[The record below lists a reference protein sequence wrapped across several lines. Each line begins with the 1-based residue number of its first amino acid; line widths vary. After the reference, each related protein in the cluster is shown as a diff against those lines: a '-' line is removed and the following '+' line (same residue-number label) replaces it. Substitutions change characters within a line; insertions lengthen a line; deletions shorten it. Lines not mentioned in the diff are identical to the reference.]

1 VILTGNGQKRLVS
14 SDTKYIMYCCQ
25 VNQEDGIMANQSAI
39 DRGLFLA
46 KYLKKIIVE
55 LKKNP
60 STSLDDKFG
69 IPNSDT
75 VSGMSGDN
83 YDKLNAKGHV
93 PERVEVENG
102 DALIGKIT
110 PQNKT
115 GVDVKPFKDTS
126 QIYGSSITS
135 IVDKVD
141 ADLVNLEGYGV
152 TKMRLNSLR
161 TPSVG
166 DKVACYDERTDV
178 LTNLGWI
185 PFRLLTVSH
194 KVATLHYINDKHVLK
209 YEHPTEIMRYD
220 HDGDMYKIQN
230 NQIDLL
236 VTLNHKMYVRTRY
249 TKRGCG
255 YKLERADKI
264 MGLHRHYKKDVDDYE
279 PDLKLCPEIKGD
291 KFYLKSDK
299 NEFDSN
305 DMKKFMKDN
314 HDLDSNEF
322 IKKLDSYDKKH
333 VLGMELD
340 LKAWCQFFGV
350 WIAEGCTVRD
360 WGVQFSANKPRVKA
374 LLTKCCK
381 KLGFEIHKHK
391 TGRDKDGNYIRN
403 AWCVNNREV
412 TDYIY
417 PLSLGA
423 VNKSLPEWCF
433 YLPKKYAS
441 ALLDG
446 MLCGDG
452 ETMKGTVTRRYYTS
466 SRRLVDD
473 VQTIALHAGFA
484 CNYRM
489 RYEAGHTAVGKTKTI
504 TTTEDAYTLT
514 IVSKQTE
521 PAVNRDVKNPQDKII
536 NYKGQI
542 YCCTVSTGVI
552 YVRRNGL
559 AKWAGNSS
567 HAQKSTIGV
576 KFKQE
581 DMPFT
586 IPVDNKGNY
595 SQTIIPDLIM
605 NPNAIPSRMTIAHI
619 LECLLGKIAARKGY
633 RIDGTPFTNINV
645 EEYGDLLEELGFTR
659 YGNHRM
665 INGQTGREFDT
676 TIFIGPTYYQRLKHL
691 VFDKYHAR
699 ARGPRQ
705 VLTRQPTE
713 GRSRDGG
720 LRIGTM
726 EADQHAAG
734 TPISL
739 GCGLSIPIE
748 QMYDNNY
755 KVISWDQHAK
765 QIMIKN
771 QTNFLNRGIRPTM
784 KITLEDGTTMKTGFE
799 HPHLTKECK
808 WIKSKDLK
816 IGDKLQ
822 CSIKGPVMDLDKEL
836 KKCKRFTLETDGYTY
851 SARNKTEYF
860 KLLAFARIVGI
871 AVTDGHVPNESLNGS
886 LFVAH
891 SFDVAVI
898 LDDIKILTN
907 RIASTF
913 KSEISKTHSVVIR
926 LPIELTRS
934 LVSLP
939 GFPRGKK
946 VESRMTIPVFIEDW
960 PKSVIREFLGSLF
973 GGDGH
978 VSNLNSHG
986 RGKDKNG
993 NKSVRRDMVS
1003 SINFS
1008 KSKMANRLD
1017 NLKLLMKRVQGLL
1030 AKFGIHNVTI
1040 RNPEVTTISKT
1051 KAYVEKHGQKCYSML
1066 LHICNDD
1073 LIKFADEIGF
1083 RYCSAKT
1090 MRLMAVASYRRL
1102 QYNVC
1107 RQMNLVIDRVK
1118 EITEYNDKTR
1128 IKGTWEDATNKAH
1141 KELKKKE
1148 PIYNNYFSLP
1158 SGEMIRSRLKNK
1170 RIDIKLQ
1177 YEHFPTAG
1185 LYFKQI
1191 GALEWFMTKDKIKN
1205 DDKKLNGEDVKSK
1218 SYKVAYANSL
1228 DKPGLPTFNL
1238 KIIGIETIEDL
1249 EGYDIEVAGTENYV
1263 ANGVVTHNCLIS
1275 HGGSQLLKEMMLD
1288 KSDIY
1293 SVYVCDICGRVA
1305 NKMLAKEIYECPSCP
1320 STTDMTGNNTTRI
1333 SKIVIPYTF
1342 KLLSQELLSM
1352 MIDMRLRL
1360 KKTIFNTGMY

>member
-1 VILTGNGQKRLVS
+1 MIGGGWYAGACKTYKLAPAR
-14 SDTKYIMYCCQ
+14 
-25 VNQEDGIMANQSAI
+25 VNQEDACVVNKNAV

-83 YDKLNAKGHV
+83 YDKLNPKGHV

-102 DALIGKIT
+102 DVLIGKIT

-161 TPSVG
+161 TPSIG
-166 DKVACYDERTDV
+166 DKIACYDERTDV

-194 KVATLHYINDKHVLK
+194 KVATLHYIRGKHVLK

-230 NQIDLL
+230 NQINLL
-236 VTLNHKMYVRTRY
+236 VTLNHKMYVR
-249 TKRGCG
+249 KRGTQRGEG

-264 MGLHRHYKKDVDDYE
+264 IGLHRHYKKDVDDYE

-299 NEFDSN
+299 NEFDSDDLEIFIKN
-305 DMKKFMKDN
+305 NWKLESKKFV
-314 HDLDSNEF
+314 
-322 IKKLDSYDKKH
+322 KKLDSYEQKSMW
-333 VLGMELD
+333 GMELD
-340 LKAWCQFFGV
+340 LEAWCQFFGV
-350 WIAEGCTVRD
+350 WIAEGFVTRSWNTFEVR
-360 WGVQFSANKPRVKA
+360 FAANKPRVKKM
-374 LLTKCCK
+374 LDKCCK
-381 KLGFEIHKHK
+381 KLGLEVFDFYAKTDDDEKHSW
-391 TGRDKDGNYIRN
+391 RIRN
-403 AWCVNNREV
+403 KEV
-412 TDYIY
+412 TDYLH

-423 VNKSLPEWCF
+423 VNKYLPEWCF

-452 ETMKGTVTRRYYTS
+452 ETMEGTVTRRYYTS

-489 RYEAGHTAVGKTKTI
+489 RYEAGHTAVGRTKTI
-504 TTTEDAYTLT
+504 TSTEDAYVLT

-521 PAVNRDVKNPQDKII
+521 PMVNSRAEKQDKIV
-536 NYKGQI
+536 NYKGI
-542 YCCTVSTGVI
+542 VYCCTVSTGVI
-552 YVRRNGL
+552 YVRRKDL
-559 AKWAGNSS
+559 SAWAGNSS
-567 HAQKSTIGV
+567 HAQKNTIGV
-576 KFKQE
+576 KLPQE

-586 IPVDNKGNY
+586 VPVDNKGNF

-726 EADQHAAG
+726 EADHHLKG
-734 TPISL
+734 TPIALSN
-739 GCGLSIPIE
+739 GLSIPIE
-748 QMYDNNY
+748 QMYDNNH
-755 KVISWDQHAK
+755 KVISWDPNTK
-765 QIMIKN
+765 KIIIKK

-784 KITLEDGTTMKTGFE
+784 KITLEDGTIMKTGFE

-816 IGDKLQ
+816 IGDRLQ
-822 CSIKGPVMDLDKEL
+822 CSIKGPVMDLNTEL
-836 KKCKRFTLETDGYTY
+836 KKCKKFTLETDGYTY

-860 KLLAFARIVGI
+860 KLLAFARILGL
-871 AVTDGHVPNESLNGS
+871 AVSDGHVPKDKLYGS
-886 LFVAH
+886 VFVSH
-891 SFDVAVI
+891 SFDKDVV
-898 LDDIKILTN
+898 LDDIKLLTG
-907 RIASTF
+907 
-913 KSEISKTHSVVIR
+913 KTATTYKN
-926 LPIELTRS
+926 LPGKINTIYLPTELVKS

-960 PKSVIREFLGSLF
+960 PKSVIREFLGGLF

-978 VSNLNSHG
+978 ISNLNSHG
-986 RGKDKNG
+986 GGKDKNG
-993 NKSVRRDMVS
+993 NKSVRRDMLS

-1008 KSKMANRLD
+1008 KSKMANRLN

-1040 RNPEVTTISKT
+1040 RDPEVTTISKT
-1051 KAYVEKHGQKCYSML
+1051 KAYVEKHRQKCYSML

-1107 RQMNLVIDRVK
+1107 RQMNWVIDEVK
-1118 EITEYNDKTR
+1118 KTTGYGKNKK
-1128 IKGTWEDATNKAH
+1128 INGTWEEAAEMAH
-1141 KELKKKE
+1141 EELKEKE
-1148 PIYNNYFSLP
+1148 PIYNDYFSLP

-1177 YEHFPTAG
+1177 YEYFPTAG

-1191 GALEWFMTKDKIKN
+1191 GALEWFMTNDKIKD

-1218 SYKVAYANSL
+1218 TYKVAYANSL